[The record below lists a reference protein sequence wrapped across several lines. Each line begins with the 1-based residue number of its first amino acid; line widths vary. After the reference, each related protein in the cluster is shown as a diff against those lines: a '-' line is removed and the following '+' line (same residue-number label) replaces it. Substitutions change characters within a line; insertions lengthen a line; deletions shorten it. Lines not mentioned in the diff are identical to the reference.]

1 MRANFGC
8 GWARGSNCRHYARR
22 IDVLF
27 LCTGN
32 ICRSPMAEALLR
44 HRAEQLSLDL
54 AVSSAGLMYDGAPAS
69 DGAIEAMRRRKID
82 MSGHTSRVVHAGLLA
97 EADLVLCMARM
108 HLREAIV
115 MDRECF
121 GKTFTVKEFVRRAEG
136 AGPRGAEPFPDWL
149 VHVGAGRTPTSLL
162 GDDPADEVARP
173 ARPVQ
178 PVLPPHRR
186 GAGQADRPD
195 RVVRRCGR
203 AGTGGRE

>member
-1 MRANFGC
+1 
-8 GWARGSNCRHYARR
+8 
-22 IDVLF
+22 
-27 LCTGN
+27 
-32 ICRSPMAEALLR
+32 MAEALLR
-44 HRAEQLSLDL
+44 HRAGQLSLDL

-136 AGPRGAEPFPDWL
+136 AGPRGAEAFPDWL

-162 GDDPADEVARP
+162 GDDPADEVRDPLGRSNRFYRRTAEELAKLTDQIAWFVGAVVP
-173 ARPVQ
+173 AP
-178 PVLPPHRR
+178 
-186 GAGQADRPD
+186 AD
-195 RVVRRCGR
+195 V
-203 AGTGGRE
+203 E